1 MQKKFQSRF
10 MPDVKFFMPN
20 HLQDKWCS
28 IFYNKN
34 ESKYKLPFWATSKDG
49 DFIYHNGNYYGDYLA
64 LKMKEVSVYEAIPEL
79 IPDGMRYNKD
89 LDKLVPNI
97 IENEKVKKVITNE
110 KFYITNIP
118 MDIEKVQNLLEF
130 IEGKYTPEFIQSVIA
145 ASQGVLYHNGFD
157 YCFSYPKVEKP
168 KDYHTVTTYNDLLA
182 NYLPKDT
189 KAEILQFADLS
200 KGGFIS
206 QSPTS
211 WAKEQL
217 KFAKSL
223 EADIDINKLSS
234 VFPNKDE
241 KINLRENGFF
251 KADLD
256 KTDFTLVCPYAY
268 EDLAKQLT
276 IGAKKYERDNWQKG
290 DILTYIAALERHIND
305 VKKALIE
312 NDNKALIDDTGIN
325 QGGAL
330 MFNSMAIHYFI
341 RKILSG
347 DENVK

>member
-10 MPDVKFFMPN
+10 MPNVKFFMPN

-97 IENEKVKKVITNE
+97 IENEKVKKVITDE
-110 KFYITNIP
+110 KFYITDIP
-118 MDIEKVQNLLEF
+118 KDEHLRKELMIFLKEYRGNQWLDFYKNHSNLGF
-130 IEGKYTPEFIQSVIA
+130 SINDNCYFFTK
-145 ASQGVLYHNGFD
+145 SQ
-157 YCFSYPKVEKP
+157 E
-168 KDYHTVTTYNDLLA
+168 DYHTIITYNDLLA

-189 KAEILQFADLS
+189 KVEILQFADLG
-200 KGGFIS
+200 KTIGGFVS
-206 QSPTS
+206 QCPTCL
-211 WAKEQL
+211 AKEQL

-223 EADIDINKLSS
+223 KADIDINKLSS

-276 IGAKKYERDNWQKG
+276 IGAKKYARDNWQKG

-305 VKKALIE
+305 VKKALVE

-325 QGGAL
+325 QGAAL
-330 MFNSMAIHYFI
+330 MFNSMAVHYFI